1 MQNKQEHKQ
10 CIIHR
15 VKKPA
20 EQVGPSFF
28 YNRSVLIDFLSKNH
42 LVSVFFLLPPNF
54 ETRIIHMY
62 NNMIGINFEVT
73 NHNNRISDKLTI
85 QNNTPKYFEE
95 NAETPESLSAPQ
107 ES

>member
-1 MQNKQEHKQ
+1 
-10 CIIHR
+10 
-15 VKKPA
+15 
-20 EQVGPSFF
+20 
-28 YNRSVLIDFLSKNH
+28 
-42 LVSVFFLLPPNF
+42 
-54 ETRIIHMY
+54 
-62 NNMIGINFEVT
+62 MIGINFEVT